1 VKKIEQLMYKIF
13 MITVNILDHDKA
25 TIIHSITHID
35 FFIIDSFLFEYLRK
49 ECDPTVIW
57 CE

>member
-1 VKKIEQLMYKIF
+1 MYKIF